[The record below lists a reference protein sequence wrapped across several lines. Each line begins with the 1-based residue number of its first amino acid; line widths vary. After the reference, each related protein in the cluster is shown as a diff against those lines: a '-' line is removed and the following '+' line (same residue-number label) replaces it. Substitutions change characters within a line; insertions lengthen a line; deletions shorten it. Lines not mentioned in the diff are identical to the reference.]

1 MKRKEFLKTSG
12 LFGAMT
18 PFMFNGSLTRV
29 SMFLDGLELP
39 PNCLEVN
46 DRVVVIVRLAGANDG
61 LNTVI
66 PISQYSTYAS
76 IRPTIKLVDNG
87 ANGYINLD
95 TTLTANKLAG
105 LHPSMV
111 GFKSLYDAGKLAV
124 LPGVGYP
131 SPNYSHFASENTM
144 FAGKDGN
151 TNGSLTDGI
160 FGRYLAAVFP
170 QLANNPNSQNP
181 DPLAIH
187 MGNSNPNLFYG
198 HETDKGIEYN
208 ITALQS
214 QLWNTVGFRN
224 IPAESEHIDLLNYI
238 TSIEKSMDVYY
249 NRLFSTFNAGSNSVG
264 NTYSATSLAKQ
275 LKTVA
280 RLIKGGS
287 KTKIF
292 QVTIGGFDT
301 HVNQIQS
308 GSTHL
313 GTHAN
318 LLGDVSASIT
328 AFQAD
333 LAAMGLED
341 RVMTATFSE
350 FGRQVRENANVGT
363 DHGHISPFFVIGKHT
378 PAGVLS
384 DHPLIP
390 TTGFQ
395 YALTERKF
403 DYRQIFATLLRDWL
417 GANDTIMLASELQNF
432 STPAQKVQIV
442 SPVQD
447 ADPSCL
453 VGTLTNCTVP
463 EETITAI
470 KVGESNG
477 WSYYA
482 PSGYTGNQYLL
493 GIEHSPVGTGANNSF
508 FTASLTFKKTICR
521 LTPGNLVHFKT
532 SEDLKNSTI
541 ASAYYFNM
549 TVLTGAVNG
558 YVNIRFFTNDFYV
571 TAVNNEASEQ
581 LALNTNRTQ
590 SPLLYV
596 KSKERHFNLPTD
608 LRSDGQGFTQ
618 SINSLPIASN
628 GTNLGFYYLQFN
640 NVTNIHNSGIVGFRN
655 IATPV
660 NPISEIVE
668 LGSIRFN
675 ETTKKFEGWN
685 GNNWV
690 NFN

>member
-12 LFGAMT
+12 LLGTMT

-29 SMFLDGLELP
+29 SRYLDGLDLP

-46 DRVVVIVRLAGANDG
+46 SRVVVIVRLAGANDG
-61 LNTVI
+61 LNTVV
-66 PISQYSTYAS
+66 PVSQYSTYS
-76 IRPTIKLVDNG
+76 NIRPDIKLSDTG
-87 ANGYINLD
+87 GNGYINLD
-95 TTLTANKLAG
+95 TTLTANKLCG
-105 LHPSMV
+105 LHPNML
-111 GFKSLYDAGKLAV
+111 GFKSLYDAGKLAL

-131 SPNYSHFASENTM
+131 SPNFSHFASENTM

-214 QLWNTVGFRN
+214 QLWATTGFRN
-224 IPAESEHIDLLNYI
+224 IPAVSEHIELLNYI

-249 NRLFSTFNAGSNSVG
+249 NRLLSTFNAGNNSVG
-264 NTYSATSLAKQ
+264 NTYSGTSLARQ

-308 GSTHL
+308 GTAHL

-333 LAAMGLED
+333 LAALGLED

-350 FGRQVRENANVGT
+350 FGRQVRQNANVGT

-384 DHPLIP
+384 DHPLLP
-390 TTGFQ
+390 STGFQ

-417 GANDTIMLASELQNF
+417 GANDTVMLASELQF
-432 STPAQKVQIV
+432 
-442 SPVQD
+442 
-447 ADPSCL
+447 
-453 VGTLTNCTVP
+453 
-463 EETITAI
+463 
-470 KVGESNG
+470 
-477 WSYYA
+477 
-482 PSGYTGNQYLL
+482 
-493 GIEHSPVGTGANNSF
+493 
-508 FTASLTFKKTICR
+508 
-521 LTPGNLVHFKT
+521 
-532 SEDLKNSTI
+532 
-541 ASAYYFNM
+541 
-549 TVLTGAVNG
+549 
-558 YVNIRFFTNDFYV
+558 
-571 TAVNNEASEQ
+571 
-581 LALNTNRTQ
+581 
-590 SPLLYV
+590 
-596 KSKERHFNLPTD
+596 
-608 LRSDGQGFTQ
+608 
-618 SINSLPIASN
+618 
-628 GTNLGFYYLQFN
+628 
-640 NVTNIHNSGIVGFRN
+640 
-655 IATPV
+655 
-660 NPISEIVE
+660 
-668 LGSIRFN
+668 
-675 ETTKKFEGWN
+675 
-685 GNNWV
+685 
-690 NFN
+690 